1 MNKVS
6 DNLQNNTHNESASF
20 CRHILSGVTF
30 FLTHYC
36 FLLIINITF
45 YTQIHVSGFMKRNS
59 VLWDAFLLYG
69 NLTRIIFDLFDV
81 ERNYHMTL
89 RHFLSFFSA
98 AFLIMAMYIAGN
110 AVGFFVEPI
119 TSELGFTRSAFS
131 LYISLSTLTGVFV
144 LPLIGQFL
152 PKFGAKRL
160 LIGGGL
166 WVSLGFVWLAF
177 ATRLWQFYLGGIFL
191 GLFMMPI
198 TMFLAILLIN
208 NWFTAK
214 KGLMM
219 GLLNASGGLAGA
231 IISMIMPTFLDNFGW
246 RMGYFLIAG
255 LFALLTVPNGLFLLV
270 ENPGTVGLNAYG
282 DQLPAYNES
291 NQPIHDLSITYE
303 DARKM
308 KPFYILFIGIFL
320 SAFGGGMMQHL
331 PAHFSGMNFT
341 YGQVGTLFSLVMTGM
356 IIANISV
363 GAINDKIDSTFT
375 LTLIVVCMLIALFFL
390 ATTRSFLALSI
401 VMFILAFGIGG
412 PAVLTPLVVSE
423 IFGIA
428 DYPRIW
434 SILGMAP
441 SIGMSISGP
450 LWGAVYDLTGSYAI
464 GMYVMMGLAILYGI
478 CYFFALKRGPLKQPL
493 NITSI

>member
-1 MNKVS
+1 
-6 DNLQNNTHNESASF
+6 
-20 CRHILSGVTF
+20 
-30 FLTHYC
+30 
-36 FLLIINITF
+36 
-45 YTQIHVSGFMKRNS
+45 
-59 VLWDAFLLYG
+59 
-69 NLTRIIFDLFDV
+69 
-81 ERNYHMTL
+81 MTL

-291 NQPIHDLSITYE
+291 NQPIHDLSSITYE

-320 SAFGGGMMQHL
+320 SACGL
-331 PAHFSGMNFT
+331 
-341 YGQVGTLFSLVMTGM
+341 
-356 IIANISV
+356 
-363 GAINDKIDSTFT
+363 
-375 LTLIVVCMLIALFFL
+375 
-390 ATTRSFLALSI
+390 
-401 VMFILAFGIGG
+401 
-412 PAVLTPLVVSE
+412 
-423 IFGIA
+423 
-428 DYPRIW
+428 
-434 SILGMAP
+434 AP
-441 SIGMSISGP
+441 SPVKG
-450 LWGAVYDLTGSYAI
+450 
-464 GMYVMMGLAILYGI
+464 
-478 CYFFALKRGPLKQPL
+478 
-493 NITSI
+493 

>member
-1 MNKVS
+1 
-6 DNLQNNTHNESASF
+6 
-20 CRHILSGVTF
+20 
-30 FLTHYC
+30 
-36 FLLIINITF
+36 
-45 YTQIHVSGFMKRNS
+45 
-59 VLWDAFLLYG
+59 
-69 NLTRIIFDLFDV
+69 
-81 ERNYHMTL
+81 MTL
-89 RHFLSFFSA
+89 RHYLSFLSA

-119 TSELGFTRSAFS
+119 TMELGFTRSAFS

-166 WVSLGFVWLAF
+166 WVSLGFVWLAI
-177 ATRLWQFYLGGIFL
+177 ATHLWQFYLGGIFL

-231 IISMIMPTFLDNFGW
+231 IVSMIMPTFLDNFGW

-255 LFALLTVPNGLFLLV
+255 LFALLTVPNALFLLV
-270 ENPGTVGLNAYG
+270 ENPGSIGLNAYG
-282 DQLPAYNES
+282 DELSAQTQNNE
-291 NQPIHDLSITYE
+291 PIHALSIPYE
-303 DARKM
+303 EAKKM
-308 KPFYILFIGIFL
+308 KSFYILFIGIFL

-331 PAHFSGMNFT
+331 PAHFSGLEFT
-341 YGQVGTLFSLVMTGM
+341 SGQVGSLFSLVMAGM

-363 GAINDKIDSTFT
+363 GALNDKIDSTIT
-375 LTLIVVCMLIALFFL
+375 LTVVVVCMVIALFFL

-401 VMFILAFGIGG
+401 VMFILAFGLGG

-423 IFGIA
+423 VFGIG

-450 LWGAVYDLTGSYAI
+450 LWGAVYDVTGSYAI
-464 GMYVMMGLAILYGI
+464 GMYAMMGLAIIYGI
-478 CYFFALKRGPLKQPL
+478 CYLFALKNGPLKQPL
-493 NITSI
+493 NVTSI

>member
-1 MNKVS
+1 M
-6 DNLQNNTHNESASF
+6 
-20 CRHILSGVTF
+20 
-30 FLTHYC
+30 
-36 FLLIINITF
+36 
-45 YTQIHVSGFMKRNS
+45 QIHVSGLMKRNP
-59 VLWDAFLLYG
+59 VLWYTFLLYE

-341 YGQVGTLFSLVMTGM
+341 SGQVGTLFSLVMTGM

-363 GAINDKIDSTFT
+363 GAINDKIDSTIT

-434 SILGMAP
+434 SILGMVP

-450 LWGAVYDLTGSYAI
+450 LWGAVYDVTGSYAI

>member
-1 MNKVS
+1 
-6 DNLQNNTHNESASF
+6 
-20 CRHILSGVTF
+20 
-30 FLTHYC
+30 
-36 FLLIINITF
+36 
-45 YTQIHVSGFMKRNS
+45 
-59 VLWDAFLLYG
+59 
-69 NLTRIIFDLFDV
+69 
-81 ERNYHMTL
+81 MTL
-89 RHFLSFFSA
+89 RHYLSFFSA

-119 TSELGFTRSAFS
+119 TTELGFTRSAFS

-144 LPLIGQFL
+144 LPLIGQLL

-177 ATRLWQFYLGGIFL
+177 ATHLWQFYLGGIFL

-208 NWFTAK
+208 NWFSAK

-231 IISMIMPTFLDNFGW
+231 IVAMIMPAFLDNFGW

-255 LFALLTVPNGLFLLV
+255 LFGLLTVPNGLFLLV
-270 ENPGTVGLNAYG
+270 ENPGTIGLTAYG
-282 DQLPAYNES
+282 AEPSVQTES
-291 NQPIHDLSITYE
+291 NEPFHDLSIPYE
-303 DARKM
+303 DAKKM
-308 KPFYILFIGIFL
+308 KPFYILFAGIFL

-331 PAHFSGMNFT
+331 PAHFSGMSFT
-341 YGQVGTLFSLVMTGM
+341 SGQVGTLFSLVMAGM

-363 GAINDKIDSTFT
+363 GAINDKIDSTIT
-375 LTLIVVCMLIALFFL
+375 ITVVVACMVIALFFL
-390 ATTRSFLALSI
+390 ATTRSFLALTI
-401 VMFILAFGIGG
+401 VMFILAFGLGG

-423 IFGIA
+423 VFGIG

-450 LWGAVYDLTGSYAI
+450 LWGAVYDVTGSYAI
-464 GMYVMMGLAILYGI
+464 GMFTMMGLTIIYGI
-478 CYFFALKRGPLKQPL
+478 CYLFALKRGPLKQPL
-493 NITSI
+493 NVSGI

>member
-1 MNKVS
+1 M
-6 DNLQNNTHNESASF
+6 
-20 CRHILSGVTF
+20 
-30 FLTHYC
+30 
-36 FLLIINITF
+36 
-45 YTQIHVSGFMKRNS
+45 
-59 VLWDAFLLYG
+59 
-69 NLTRIIFDLFDV
+69 
-81 ERNYHMTL
+81 
-89 RHFLSFFSA
+89 
-98 AFLIMAMYIAGN
+98 
-110 AVGFFVEPI
+110 
-119 TSELGFTRSAFS
+119 
-131 LYISLSTLTGVFV
+131 
-144 LPLIGQFL
+144 
-152 PKFGAKRL
+152 
-160 LIGGGL
+160 
-166 WVSLGFVWLAF
+166 
-177 ATRLWQFYLGGIFL
+177 GGIFL

-341 YGQVGTLFSLVMTGM
+341 SGQVGTLFSLVMTGM

-363 GAINDKIDSTFT
+363 GAINDKIDSTIT

-390 ATTRSFLALSI
+390 ATTRSFLTLSI

-434 SILGMAP
+434 SILGMVP

-450 LWGAVYDLTGSYAI
+450 LWGAVYDVTGSYAI

>member
-1 MNKVS
+1 
-6 DNLQNNTHNESASF
+6 
-20 CRHILSGVTF
+20 
-30 FLTHYC
+30 
-36 FLLIINITF
+36 
-45 YTQIHVSGFMKRNS
+45 
-59 VLWDAFLLYG
+59 
-69 NLTRIIFDLFDV
+69 
-81 ERNYHMTL
+81 MTL

-231 IISMIMPTFLDNFGW
+231 IISMTMPTFLDNFGW

-331 PAHFSGMNFT
+331 PAHFSAMNFT
-341 YGQVGTLFSLVMTGM
+341 SGQVGTLFSLVMTGM

-363 GAINDKIDSTFT
+363 GAINDKIDSTIT

-412 PAVLTPLVVSE
+412 PAVLTPLIVSE

-441 SIGMSISGP
+441 SIGMSIFGP

-464 GMYVMMGLAILYGI
+464 GMYVMMGLVILYGI
-478 CYFFALKRGPLKQPL
+478 CYFFALKRGPLKQHL

>member
-1 MNKVS
+1 
-6 DNLQNNTHNESASF
+6 
-20 CRHILSGVTF
+20 
-30 FLTHYC
+30 
-36 FLLIINITF
+36 
-45 YTQIHVSGFMKRNS
+45 
-59 VLWDAFLLYG
+59 
-69 NLTRIIFDLFDV
+69 
-81 ERNYHMTL
+81 
-89 RHFLSFFSA
+89 
-98 AFLIMAMYIAGN
+98 
-110 AVGFFVEPI
+110 
-119 TSELGFTRSAFS
+119 
-131 LYISLSTLTGVFV
+131 
-144 LPLIGQFL
+144 
-152 PKFGAKRL
+152 
-160 LIGGGL
+160 
-166 WVSLGFVWLAF
+166 
-177 ATRLWQFYLGGIFL
+177 
-191 GLFMMPI
+191 
-198 TMFLAILLIN
+198 
-208 NWFTAK
+208 
-214 KGLMM
+214 
-219 GLLNASGGLAGA
+219 
-231 IISMIMPTFLDNFGW
+231 MIMPTFLDNFGW

-320 SAFGGGMMQHL
+320 SAFGDGMMQHL
-331 PAHFSGMNFT
+331 PAHSSGMNFT
-341 YGQVGTLFSLVMTGM
+341 SGQVGTLFSLVMTGM

-363 GAINDKIDSTFT
+363 GAINDKIDSTIT

>member
-1 MNKVS
+1 M
-6 DNLQNNTHNESASF
+6 
-20 CRHILSGVTF
+20 
-30 FLTHYC
+30 
-36 FLLIINITF
+36 
-45 YTQIHVSGFMKRNS
+45 QIHVSGFLKRNS

-69 NLTRIIFDLFDV
+69 NLIRIIFDLFDV

-214 KGLMM
+214 K
-219 GLLNASGGLAGA
+219 
-231 IISMIMPTFLDNFGW
+231 D
-246 RMGYFLIAG
+246 
-255 LFALLTVPNGLFLLV
+255 
-270 ENPGTVGLNAYG
+270 
-282 DQLPAYNES
+282 
-291 NQPIHDLSITYE
+291 
-303 DARKM
+303 
-308 KPFYILFIGIFL
+308 
-320 SAFGGGMMQHL
+320 
-331 PAHFSGMNFT
+331 
-341 YGQVGTLFSLVMTGM
+341 
-356 IIANISV
+356 
-363 GAINDKIDSTFT
+363 
-375 LTLIVVCMLIALFFL
+375 
-390 ATTRSFLALSI
+390 
-401 VMFILAFGIGG
+401 
-412 PAVLTPLVVSE
+412 
-423 IFGIA
+423 
-428 DYPRIW
+428 
-434 SILGMAP
+434 
-441 SIGMSISGP
+441 
-450 LWGAVYDLTGSYAI
+450 
-464 GMYVMMGLAILYGI
+464 
-478 CYFFALKRGPLKQPL
+478 
-493 NITSI
+493 

>member
-1 MNKVS
+1 
-6 DNLQNNTHNESASF
+6 
-20 CRHILSGVTF
+20 
-30 FLTHYC
+30 
-36 FLLIINITF
+36 
-45 YTQIHVSGFMKRNS
+45 
-59 VLWDAFLLYG
+59 
-69 NLTRIIFDLFDV
+69 
-81 ERNYHMTL
+81 MTL

-303 DARKM
+303 DARTM
-308 KPFYILFIGIFL
+308 KSFYILFIGIFL

-341 YGQVGTLFSLVMTGM
+341 SGQVGTLFSLVMTGM

-363 GAINDKIDSTFT
+363 GAINDKIDSTIT